1 MKRHK
6 MVTKKDTRPRIANLK
21 KMNCDNFAKC
31 GETVMVDQDCVSVL
45 GPKCVSS
52 RVGCDPKLLQQTK
65 KVVKKADGFPRG
77 WHLYKQFVHPD
88 GRVFEY
94 GKENVELKGTLP
106 VTQVKV
112 NTLTRTQ
119 RRRLR
124 EEKQEKRD
132 ARAAKRYAKKMKK
145 LKKEEERAA
154 E

>member
-1 MKRHK
+1 MKRRK
-6 MVTKKDTRPRIANLK
+6 VTSKDTRPRIANLK
-21 KMNCDNFAKC
+21 KMNCVNFAKC
-31 GETVMVDQDCVSVL
+31 RETVMVDQECIEVL
-45 GPKCVSS
+45 GPICVTK
-52 RVGCDPKLLQQTK
+52 RVGVDPKLLTQTK
-65 KVVKKADGFPRG
+65 KVSKNSTGFPRG

-94 GKENVELKGTLP
+94 GKESVKLKGKLP

-132 ARAAKRYAKKMKK
+132 ARAPRRYEKKMKK
-145 LKKEEERAA
+145 LKKDAKE
-154 E
+154 

>member
-6 MVTKKDTRPRIANLK
+6 MVTKDTRPRIANLK

-31 GETVMVDQDCVSVL
+31 GETVMVDQETISVL
-45 GPKCVSS
+45 GPKCVCS
-52 RVGCDPKLLQQTK
+52 RVGIDPKLLVQTK
-65 KVVKKADGFPRG
+65 KVVKAATGFPRG

-94 GKENVELKGTLP
+94 GKENAKLKGTLP

-145 LKKEEERAA
+145 LKKEEERVA